1 MSEASFY
8 FNSTYNKCS
17 IDPTEINSVGGPENP
32 KIQVWLNLE
41 LNPGEGKQYQPF
53 ILLSID
59 AKLRAFDSS
68 FDIASGLSFQQSKIT
83 GKYSTKVMLEFVLSA
98 YKILK
103 IEEKR
108 IDNFKATIDVNFRAI
123 NTESYTVPI
132 GTVKKDITFMTDI
145 TQTFCNINFEIPQSL
160 WVTKHLTGLGWQS
173 SSIIELPSAN
183 DLIPEE
189 YSNSL
194 TELKKANEYFNK
206 GDYDKV
212 VAHCRSA
219 IDPIRK
225 KLPELKS
232 FITSRSSYD
241 WIDDVNEST
250 FSWLDKLI
258 KETSNFASKTHHTP
272 STGHFSRHDAQ
283 VVQMITIA
291 IIGYAGKCLSDNAI
305 IK

>member
-1 MSEASFY
+1 MPEASFY

-41 LNPGEGKQYQPF
+41 LNPGEGKQFQPF

-68 FDIASGLSFQQSKIT
+68 FDIASGLSFQHSKIT
-83 GKYSTKVMLEFVLSA
+83 FKYSIRVMLEFVLSA

-108 IDNFKATIDVNFRAI
+108 IDNFKATMDVNFRAI
-123 NTESYTVPI
+123 NTQSFTVPV
-132 GTVKKDITFMTDI
+132 GNTKKDITFMTDI
-145 TQTFCNINFEIPQSL
+145 TQAFCNINFEIPQSL
-160 WVTKHLTGLGWQS
+160 WITKHLAGLGWQA
-173 SSIIELPSAN
+173 SSIIELPSSN
-183 DLIPEE
+183 ELIPEE
-189 YSNSL
+189 YSSSL
-194 TELKKANEYFNK
+194 TELTKANEYFNK

-232 FITSRSSYD
+232 IMTSKSFYE
-241 WIDDVNEST
+241 WIDNVNEST
-250 FSWLDKLI
+250 FTWLDKLI
-258 KETSNFASKTHHTP
+258 KETSNFASKTHHPP

-283 VVQMITIA
+283 VVQMITTA
-291 IIGYAGKCLSDNAI
+291 IIAYAGKCISDNTANR
-305 IK
+305 

>member
-1 MSEASFY
+1 MPEASFY

-17 IDPTEINSVGGPENP
+17 IDPTEVNSVGGPENP

-59 AKLRAFDSS
+59 AKLRAFDNP
-68 FDIASGLSFQQSKIT
+68 FDIASGISFQHSKIT
-83 GKYSTKVMLEFVLSA
+83 GKYSTRVMLEFVLSG

-123 NTESYTVPI
+123 NTQSYTVPI
-132 GTVKKDITFMTDI
+132 GNTKKDITFMTDI
-145 TQTFCNINFEIPQSL
+145 TQTFCNISFEIPQSL
-160 WVTKHLTGLGWQS
+160 WITKHLAGLAWQA
-173 SSIIELPSAN
+173 SSIVELPSSN
-183 DLIPEE
+183 ELIPEE
-189 YSNSL
+189 YSSSL
-194 TELKKANEYFNK
+194 TELAKANEYFNK

-232 FITSRSSYD
+232 LITSKSSYE
-241 WIDDVNEST
+241 WIDSVNAST
-250 FSWLDKLI
+250 FNWLDKLI
-258 KETSNFASKTHHTP
+258 KETGNFASKTHHTP
-272 STGHFSRHDAQ
+272 STGHFSRHEAQ
-283 VVQMITIA
+283 VVQMITTA
-291 IIGYAGKCLSDNAI
+291 IIAYAGKCISDNSI
-305 IK
+305 NR

>member
-1 MSEASFY
+1 MPEASFY

-68 FDIASGLSFQQSKIT
+68 FDIASGISFQHSKISS
-83 GKYSTKVMLEFVLSA
+83 KYSTRVMLEFVLSA

-108 IDNFKATIDVNFRAI
+108 IDNFKATLDVNFRAI
-123 NTESYTVPI
+123 NTQSFTVPV
-132 GTVKKDITFMTDI
+132 GNTKKDITFMTDI
-145 TQTFCNINFEIPQSL
+145 TQTFCNISFEIPQSL
-160 WVTKHLTGLGWQS
+160 WITKHLVGLGWQAS
-173 SSIIELPSAN
+173 NIIELPSSN

-189 YSNSL
+189 YRNSINEL
-194 TELKKANEYFNK
+194 TKANEYFNK

-225 KLPELKS
+225 KMPELKTK
-232 FITSRSSYD
+232 ITSKSSYE
-241 WIDDVNEST
+241 WIDSVNEST
-250 FSWLDKLI
+250 FNWLDKLL
-258 KETSNFASKTHHTP
+258 KETGNFASKTHHSP
-272 STGHFSRHDAQ
+272 STGHFSKHDAQ
-283 VVQMITIA
+283 VVQMLTTA
-291 IIGYAGKCLSDNAI
+291 IIAYAGKCILDNNSI
-305 IK
+305 G

>member
-1 MSEASFY
+1 M
-8 FNSTYNKCS
+8 
-17 IDPTEINSVGGPENP
+17 
-32 KIQVWLNLE
+32 LNLE

-68 FDIASGLSFQQSKIT
+68 FDIASGISFQHSKIS
-83 GKYSTKVMLEFVLSA
+83 GKYTTRVMLEFVLSA

-123 NTESYTVPI
+123 NTQSYTVPI
-132 GTVKKDITFMTDI
+132 GNTKKDITFMTDI
-145 TQTFCNINFEIPQSL
+145 TQASCNISFEIPQSL
-160 WVTKHLTGLGWQS
+160 WITKHLAGLGWQA
-173 SSIIELPSAN
+173 SSIVELPSSN
-183 DLIPEE
+183 ELIPEE
-189 YSNSL
+189 YSSSL
-194 TELKKANEYFNK
+194 TELSKANEYFNK

-232 FITSRSSYD
+232 LNTSKSSYE
-241 WIDDVNEST
+241 WIDSVNEST
-250 FSWLDKLI
+250 FNWLDKLT
-258 KETSNFASKTHHTP
+258 KETGNFASKTHHTP
-272 STGHFSRHDAQ
+272 STGHFSRHEAQ
-283 VVQMITIA
+283 VVQMITTA
-291 IIGYAGKCLSDNAI
+291 IIAYAGKCISDNSI
-305 IK
+305 NK